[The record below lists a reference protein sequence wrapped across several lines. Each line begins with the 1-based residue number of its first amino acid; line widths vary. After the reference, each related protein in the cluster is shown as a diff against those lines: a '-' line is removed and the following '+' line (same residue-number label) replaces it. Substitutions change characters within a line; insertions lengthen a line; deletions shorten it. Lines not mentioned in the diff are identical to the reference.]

1 MKPGVFYGTY
11 WSLLLRNPLL
21 RISGIKYLL
30 ERIIKYE
37 NFAALNEEQKKEIL
51 DDEFPNADSLIVNSL
66 SELIGEKEVVTI
78 RSSMD
83 FIIFR
88 LPLLKDNTIISE
100 NSKIFLI
107 QSALKLLI
115 KNEYSTTRR
124 LSNWLLGINSPEDEI
139 NYDSPD
145 INYKMNLIEEALK
158 NMIKSKESIN
168 SENLKNYIRIID
180 QLFLQQVDFVDF
192 ILPKISYDLILCFV
206 GFWQTELN

>member
-1 MKPGVFYGTY
+1 MASPSAGV
-11 WSLLLRNPLL
+11 P
-21 RISGIKYLL
+21 
-30 ERIIKYE
+30 
-37 NFAALNEEQKKEIL
+37 
-51 DDEFPNADSLIVNSL
+51 
-66 SELIGEKEVVTI
+66 
-78 RSSMD
+78 
-83 FIIFR
+83 
-88 LPLLKDNTIISE
+88 
-100 NSKIFLI
+100 
-107 QSALKLLI
+107 ALKYGYVNTETSSPGEAKGLI

-206 GFWQTELN
+206 GFWQTELNSSENAINNETIKKLSKFFKKEDNYIN